1 LSGMQQQSASGRLD
15 SMAREA
21 DRLAA
26 EQRTQ
31 ADRLHRLFLQQGAS
45 EDLAPS
51 QQTIGNQ
58 VQRLA
63 QDRQRLSDDLA
74 RLEQQMRN
82 AARELAPTQRAAA
95 SKLRGAVG
103 DLDEADLQ
111 TRLQRS
117 ADWLRRGYAPNPNSS
132 EPQISSDLQR
142 LADGVRQAQ
151 QALGPDQLQ
160 DSQTALD
167 RVERLRNQMETLRR
181 DLGGGNSQGGQAGRQ
196 NQPGQPGRLG
206 QPEQAGAQASNFGGA
221 VDGGY
226 RQGYDPARSRGGNG
240 RNWYIDTGNNSNLPQ
255 PAAPDN
261 SPLPPDPERV
271 YQQTLNGLD
280 ELRQS
285 VQDAP
290 EIAREVQNLIRQM
303 QGLDPRRFPGN
314 PALLEQLHAQILTQ
328 IDNLELQLRRKL
340 DDKSSGQTRS
350 TVPTTIPSGYQDAV
364 AEYFRRLSKNP

>member
-1 LSGMQQQSASGRLD
+1 MQNASGRLD

-31 ADRLHRLFLQQGAS
+31 ADRLHRLLLQQGAS
-45 EDLAPS
+45 EDSAPS
-51 QQTIGNQ
+51 QQDFGNQ
-58 VQRLA
+58 VQGLA

-95 SKLRGAVG
+95 SKLRGALG
-103 DLDEADLQ
+103 DVDQADLQ

-117 ADWLRRGYAPNPNSS
+117 ADWLCRGSAPNPNSS

-151 QALGPDQLQ
+151 QALGPDQPQ
-160 DSQTALD
+160 DSQTARD
-167 RVERLRNQMETLRR
+167 RVERLRHQMEALTR
-181 DLGGGNSQGGQAGRQ
+181 DLGGRNSQGVRAGRQ
-196 NQPGQPGRLG
+196 NQSGQPGRLG
-206 QPEQAGAQASNFGGA
+206 QPGQTRAQAGNFGGA
-221 VDGGY
+221 VDDGY
-226 RQGYDPARSRGGNG
+226 RQGYDPSRLRGGNG

-255 PAAPDN
+255 PATPDN
-261 SPLPPDPERV
+261 SPLPPDPERA

-280 ELRQS
+280 QLRQS
-285 VQDAP
+285 VQDDP

-303 QGLDPRRFPGN
+303 QRLDPRRFPSN
-314 PALLEQLHAQILTQ
+314 PALLEQLHAQVLTQ
-328 IDNLELQLRRKL
+328 VDDLELQLRRKL
-340 DDKSSGQTRS
+340 DDKSSGQIRS